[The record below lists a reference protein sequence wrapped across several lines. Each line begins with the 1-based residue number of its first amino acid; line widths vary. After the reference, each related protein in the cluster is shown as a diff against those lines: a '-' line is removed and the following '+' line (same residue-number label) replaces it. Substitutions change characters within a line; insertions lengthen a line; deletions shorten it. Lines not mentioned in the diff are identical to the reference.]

1 MSTFLRNGKLWLAV
15 LALALT
21 AIGGCQDDLKT
32 KNEGLTAQNLELQS
46 SLDAERR
53 ALEAAEADRAR
64 LVEELAAAERA
75 KAEAAA
81 KPAANTAVANP
92 FEAVG
97 GVEVEQSG
105 GQVTVRVPGDVLFE
119 PGKAVVRSG
128 SKATLNKIAG
138 ILKSSYGGK
147 MIRIEGYTDTDP
159 IRKSGWKDNLELS
172 QARAAAVLRYL
183 SEQGVSQKQ
192 MYAAGFGSAKPRS
205 SKEKS
210 RRVEIVVVQ

>member
-1 MSTFLRNGKLWLAV
+1 MLTSLRSGKCWMMV
-15 LALALT
+15 LVLALT
-21 AIGGCQDDLKT
+21 AVGGCQDKLKA
-32 KNEGLTAQNLELQS
+32 ERDALYAQNQELQTNWS
-46 SLDAERR
+46 TTREALD
-53 ALEAAEADRAR
+53 AAEADRAR
-64 LVEELAAAERA
+64 LVEQLAAAE
-75 KAEAAA
+75 KAQQEAAA
-81 KPAANTAVANP
+81 KPASTAAANP
-92 FEAVG
+92 FEAIG
-97 GVEVEQSG
+97 GVEVEQGG

-119 PGKAVVRSG
+119 SGKATLRSS
-128 SKATLNKIAG
+128 SKSTLNKIAG
-138 ILKSSYGGK
+138 VIKSSYGGK
-147 MIRIEGYTDTDP
+147 SVRIEGYTDTDP

>member
-1 MSTFLRNGKLWLAV
+1 MFTILRSGKCWLAV
-15 LALALT
+15 LVLALT
-21 AIGGCQDDLKT
+21 AIGGCQDKLKA
-32 KNEGLTAQNLELQS
+32 EHEALSAQNIELQS

-81 KPAANTAVANP
+81 KPATSTAAANP

-97 GVEVEQSG
+97 GVEVEQGG

-119 PGKAVVRSG
+119 PGKATLRTS
-128 SKATLNKIAG
+128 SKATLTKIAG
-138 ILKSSYGGK
+138 VLKSSYAGK
-147 MIRIEGYTDTDP
+147 SIRIEGYTDTDP

-172 QARAAAVLRYL
+172 QARAAAVLRHL

-205 SKEKS
+205 TKEKS